1 MHPKSS
7 RLRRAVRVAA
17 PAVAALS
24 FTLAFADPAAADPS
38 FVMRSG
44 GEVRFA
50 ALPGERN
57 TVTFAVVTGN
67 VVVSDTTSPVTA
79 GPGCTQLNANSVRCG
94 SITGVNRIQAAL
106 GNEDDVVTNNTSVA
120 ADIDGGSGEDR
131 ITGGSGNDRLTDPD
145 GWNSP
150 LSGNSFSGGG
160 GNDTIVSKN
169 GGFDRIACGSGFDI
183 LVADSA
189 ALDALATA
197 PPPGHGCEFVIR

>member
-1 MHPKSS
+1 MNRNPS

-17 PAVAALS
+17 PALAALS
-24 FTLAFADPAAADPS
+24 LTLAFAGPAAADPS

-67 VVVSDTTSPVTA
+67 IVVSDTTSPVTA
-79 GPGCTQLNANSVRCG
+79 GPGCTQLSANSVRCG
-94 SITGVNRIQAAL
+94 ASTGVTRIQAAL
-106 GNEDDVVTNNTSVA
+106 GNEDDVVTNNTAVP

-131 ITGGSGNDRLTDPD
+131 INGGSGNDRLTDPD
-145 GWNSP
+145 GWNSSP
-150 LSGNSFSGGG
+150 SGTSFSGGG

-169 GGFDRIACGSGFDI
+169 GGFDRISCGGGFDL

-189 ALDALATA
+189 ALDALVPT
-197 PPPGHGCEFVIR
+197 PGHGCEFVIR